1 MATKHKP
8 SSSRVLFLELILDL
22 VIFAICA
29 VICLQVFAEAKR
41 EADRSEAITQLGIEA
56 QEVGELFKSGRSDAA
71 SLAER
76 TYANSEGDTLT
87 WYYDQKL
94 NIVPSDKAYFVMT
107 CVIDTSQPVKAAT
120 ITLIERTRA
129 ELGDR
134 VPEELFKY
142 DIRSYQP
149 KGGGAS

>member
-1 MATKHKP
+1 MSKHKA

-29 VICLQVFAEAKR
+29 AVCLQVFAEARR

-56 QEVGELFKSGRSDAA
+56 QEVGELFKSGQSDAT
-71 SLAER
+71 SLAAK
-76 TYANSEGDTLT
+76 THASSEGDTLT

-94 NIVPSDKAYFVMT
+94 NVTSGDKAFFVMT
-107 CVIDTSQPVKAAT
+107 CVIDTTQPVKVAT
-120 ITLIERTRA
+120 ITLTETTLA
-129 ELGDR
+129 EGT
-134 VPEELFKY
+134 ENLFSY

-149 KGGGAS
+149 RGGGGS